1 MVKLDRLDVIE
12 IKRLL
17 KFYNMT
23 HQQIADKFGVSRGH
37 ITKIKNE
44 KRWKNDYREENKKD

>member
-44 KRWKNDYREENKKD
+44 KRWKNDYREENKKN